1 MKKPVPRI
9 AAIHDLSGFGRSS
22 LTIILPVLSTMGVQV
37 CPLPTAMLST
47 HTGGFDDYYFLDLTG
62 HMQPIADHWK
72 KLNIEFDAVY
82 SGFLGSSDQVEIVR
96 RFIDDFRLPSE
107 DQLILVD
114 PVMGDDGEL
123 YGPITSDM
131 VQEMRRLVEKADII
145 TPNITEAALL
155 LERDY
160 RESVTITEIKQWLAD
175 LSEIGPRMVVI
186 TSVRTDEKPDISTVV
201 AYDRK
206 DGRFWKVDCD
216 FVPAFYPGTGD
227 LFASVLLGSLLQGD
241 NLPIAIE
248 RAVQF
253 VSISI
258 RASFGHQADH
268 RDGVLFERVLGNLST
283 PLLTS
288 NYQILR

>member
-96 RFIDDFRLPSE
+96 RFIDDFRLPSD

-160 RESVTITEIKQWLAD
+160 KESVTIPEIKQWLAD
-175 LSEIGPRMVVI
+175 LSTIGPRMVVI
-186 TSVRTDEKPDISTVV
+186 TSVRTDEKPDISTVA

-248 RAVQF
+248 RSVQF

>member
-1 MKKPVPRI
+1 LKKPVPRI

-123 YGPITSDM
+123 YGPINENM
-131 VQEMRRLVEKADII
+131 VQEMRRLVQKADII

-160 RESVTITEIKQWLAD
+160 KESVTIPEIKRWLAD
-175 LSEIGPRMVVI
+175 LSETGPRMVVI
-186 TSVRTDEKPDISTVV
+186 TSVRMDEKPDLSTVA

>member
-37 CPLPTAMLST
+37 IPLPTAVLST
-47 HTGGFDDYYFLDLTG
+47 HTGGFEDYYFLDLTK
-62 HMQPIADHWK
+62 HMQPMADHWK
-72 KLNIEFDAVY
+72 KLNVQFDAIY

-96 RFIDDFRLPSE
+96 RFIDDFRLPAE
-107 DQLILVD
+107 EQLILVD
-114 PVMGDDGEL
+114 PVLGDDGEL
-123 YGPITSDM
+123 YGPITPAM
-131 VQEMRRLVEKADII
+131 VQEMRRLVVKADII
-145 TPNITEAALL
+145 TPNVTEAALL
-155 LERDY
+155 LDKKCVET
-160 RESVTITEIKQWLAD
+160 VTTATVKQWLTD
-175 LSEIGPRMVVI
+175 LSSIGPRMVVI
-186 TSVRTDEKPDISTVV
+186 TSVRMDEKPDISTVV
-201 AYDRK
+201 AYDRR
-206 DGRFWKVDCD
+206 DGRFWMVDCD

-227 LFASVLLGSLLQGD
+227 LFASVLLGSLMQGD

-258 RASFGHQADH
+258 RASFGHRTDH

-288 NYQILR
+288 NYRILK